1 LIKEE
6 SKFQSSI
13 SQVSSF
19 SARPFQAS
27 LRVKRDKMKTLTKT
41 ATMERS
47 LKRENN
53 LIARLRKRNLNNKKK
68 ISSSA
73 FSMDLLNSDHLFDYI
88 FVICRLTCIH
98 SG

>member
-6 SKFQSSI
+6 SKFLSLT
-13 SQVSSF
+13 SQVSLF
-19 SARPFQAS
+19 SARPFQAG
-27 LRVKRDKMKTLTKT
+27 LRVKRARTKTLTKT
-41 ATMERS
+41 ATMGKS

-68 ISSSA
+68 ISSSV
-73 FSMDLLNSDHLFDYI
+73 FSMDQLNSDHLFDYI

-98 SG
+98 S